1 VFADKNT
8 IAMTISEL
16 EKGIAQRTYDNATG
30 MKVTFTSYDEDRNCG
45 AIKVMLADGSMF
57 NSEYYI
63 NQEYETIYLS
73 ILENQYVFQLKEGDD
88 QGIVAFDLLQGEEVV
103 HSFRLFS

>member
-1 VFADKNT
+1 VDAGKYAIT
-8 IAMTISEL
+8 MTISEL

-30 MKVTFTSYDEDRNCG
+30 MKVTFTSYDEERGCG
-45 AIKVMLADGSMF
+45 VVKVILADGRVL
-57 NSEYYI
+57 NSEYYV

-73 ILENQYVFQLKEGDD
+73 ILENQYVFQLKEGDA

-103 HSFRLFS
+103 HSFRLVS